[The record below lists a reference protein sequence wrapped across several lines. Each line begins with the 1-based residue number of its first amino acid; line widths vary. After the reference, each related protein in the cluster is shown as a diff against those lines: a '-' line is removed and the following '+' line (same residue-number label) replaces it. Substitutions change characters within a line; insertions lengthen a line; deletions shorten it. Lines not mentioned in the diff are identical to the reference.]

1 MQVKFK
7 GQPVE
12 IGGENILKVGDKSPV
27 AKVVTT
33 ELEEIEVGG
42 AKDKIQVL
50 ITVPSLDTPVCA
62 TETKRFNELIS
73 GKEGIFPVVIS
84 MDLPFASKRFCTTE
98 GIENLTVASDFR
110 YGDFKKKFG
119 IEIKEGPLA
128 GLLARTVFIV
138 DKDGIIK
145 YIQVVP
151 EITEEPSYDDVLKA
165 LSQLN

>member
-7 GQPVE
+7 GEPVQVGNGKE
-12 IGGENILKVGDKSPV
+12 LQVGDRAPI
-27 AKVVTT
+27 ARVVTT
-33 ELEEIEVGG
+33 DLEEIEVGES
-42 AKDKIQVL
+42 KDKVQIL

-73 GKEGIFPVVIS
+73 GNKDVLPVVIS

-98 GIENLTVASDFR
+98 GIENLIVASDFR
-110 YGDFKKKFG
+110 YNEFKEKYG
-119 IEIKEGPLA
+119 VEIKEGPLA

-138 DKDGIIK
+138 DKDGIVK

-151 EITEEPSYDDVLKA
+151 EITEEPNYDDVLKA
-165 LSQLN
+165 LEKIA